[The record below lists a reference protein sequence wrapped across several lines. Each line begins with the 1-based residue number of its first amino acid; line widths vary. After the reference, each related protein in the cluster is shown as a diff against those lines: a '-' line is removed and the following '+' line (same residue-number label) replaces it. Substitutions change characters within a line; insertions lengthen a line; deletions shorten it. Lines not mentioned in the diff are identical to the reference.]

1 MSRTQLTSGQLL
13 DGGIT
18 TADIGDAQ
26 VTDAKLSSSGVAAGS
41 YAQVTVN
48 DKGRV
53 TAGSVTLPWSLISGT
68 PAILPNLS
76 KLVTVAGISGTSLIP
91 YDNTTPLI
99 TEGTQIASATCTPSD
114 PASKLAMQGSLV
126 IDCGTSNRNFTL
138 AMFRDSTCVCATSL
152 NFVAAGRPQVFP
164 FFMVDDQ
171 AGPALFG
178 ASGVYSLR
186 IGVNS
191 SATWYVNRTATAVLN
206 GMMANND
213 VIIWEFI

>member
-13 DGGIT
+13 DGGIK
-18 TADIGDAQ
+18 TADIGDLQ
-26 VTDAKLSSSGVAAGS
+26 VTDAKLSLTGVTAGDF
-41 YAQVTVN
+41 AQVSVN
-48 DKGRV
+48 AQGRV
-53 TAGSVTLPWSLISGT
+53 TGGSPTLPWSQISGT
-68 PAILPNLS
+68 PSILPNLS
-76 KLVTVAGISGTSLIP
+76 KIVGIAGISGTSLIP
-91 YDNTTPLI
+91 FDNTTPLV

-114 PASKLAMQGSLV
+114 QASKLAMQGSLV

-138 AMFRDSTCVCATSL
+138 AMFRDNTCVAAASL
-152 NFVAAGRPQVFP
+152 NFVTAGRPQVFS

-171 AGPALFG
+171 AGPLLFG
-178 ASGVYSLR
+178 SSGVYSLR

-191 SATWYVNRTATAVLN
+191 SATWYVNRMATAALN